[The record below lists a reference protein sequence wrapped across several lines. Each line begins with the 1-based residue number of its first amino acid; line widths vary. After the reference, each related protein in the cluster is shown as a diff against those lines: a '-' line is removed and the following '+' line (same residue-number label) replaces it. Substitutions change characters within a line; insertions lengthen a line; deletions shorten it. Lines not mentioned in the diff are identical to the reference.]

1 MMPNT
6 TKWGTM
12 LNPRKWRPDAKLNL
26 RSLALWGIAGA
37 VTCGIALLGP
47 SRHPGDWLARGNLV
61 ALATAVLAGAYA
73 LGYGVI
79 GWAARRVTPVAA
91 FGSTLLAAGLFLIGL
106 HYLPASAPW
115 REATTGNGLALFI
128 AGIVLQLRAARPA

>member
-1 MMPNT
+1 MPDT
-6 TKWGTM
+6 RKWGPM
-12 LNPRKWRPDAKLNL
+12 LRARKWRFDVNGNA
-26 RSLALWGIAGA
+26 RGLALLGIAGA
-37 VTCGIALLGP
+37 VLLGMALLGP
-47 SRHPGDWLARGNLV
+47 SRHAGDWLARGNLV

-91 FGSTLLAAGLFLIGL
+91 FGSVLLAAGLFLIGL

-115 REATTGNGLALFI
+115 RETTTGNGLALFI